1 MKSKL
6 LIISTSLFFGI
17 VLAILR
23 LICFGNFIDIENGF
37 FKPGYSYLGL
47 ILAAFVVVLV
57 VVYSVIALKTSKFPI
72 APRRGSKTIAVA
84 SLILGVVCLIN
95 FFGNFNMVLNKY
107 TLIIMVLLFADAA
120 YFILLGLSQFH
131 LFKLSSKYAIIPLFY
146 FLAKLG
152 YCFLT
157 SFGIV
162 GSQQIN
168 FEMFCYVVLVLYFLV
183 FSRYLAKSKFKKIR
197 KYFYILSLVAVVVT
211 IGYGLSDMLSFAV
224 YQNFAFARD
233 LNAFDALIFFSVGLY
248 IVVFIGASFLPER
261 VYIKHGDSY
270 LNPKIENNEK
280 VEWDSLEEKEEK

>member
-47 ILAAFVVVLV
+47 ILVAFVVVLV

-120 YFILLGLSQFH
+120 YFILLGLQKLKV
-131 LFKLSSKYAIIPLFY
+131 LF
-146 FLAKLG
+146 
-152 YCFLT
+152 
-157 SFGIV
+157 
-162 GSQQIN
+162 
-168 FEMFCYVVLVLYFLV
+168 
-183 FSRYLAKSKFKKIR
+183 
-197 KYFYILSLVAVVVT
+197 
-211 IGYGLSDMLSFAV
+211 
-224 YQNFAFARD
+224 
-233 LNAFDALIFFSVGLY
+233 
-248 IVVFIGASFLPER
+248 
-261 VYIKHGDSY
+261 
-270 LNPKIENNEK
+270 
-280 VEWDSLEEKEEK
+280 